1 MNGPSNSARDGATA
15 PPLAGHGESW
25 RDLLHLFSYIR
36 PWRGRFIVAL
46 VALLISMSFGLMFPF
61 LVGHLLDAAIPSIKH
76 ISAPPWMRDVDT
88 IALVL
93 LGTLAVQ
100 AALTFFS
107 SYTFNKVGE
116 RAVVSLRRQ
125 LYERLISMPMKFFG
139 EHRVGELASRL
150 SSDLGLLEDVLI
162 SAVPQALRQAMLLI
176 GGVAIIAV
184 TSLRL
189 SLVMLSSFPVLMI
202 VAVVFGRRIRKLSR
216 TAQDRLADTGTI
228 VDETLQGIANVKA
241 FGNEEYEVRRYTS
254 QLEAFLASVLRTAKH
269 RAALIAFII
278 VAIFGSIVLVL
289 WDGARL
295 MQAGVLSHG
304 ELTRFVFCTI
314 FVGGSV
320 SSFAEVYSALQ
331 RAMGATQRV
340 RELLTEPA
348 ESRLDS
354 PLRQPALAIR
364 LGGEVSFEDVHFRY
378 PSRPD
383 LPVLRGL
390 SLRAGRGEKVAL
402 VGPSG
407 AGKSTIVSLL
417 LRFYEPDQGCV
428 RLDGKNAA
436 DFPLETVRANMAIV
450 PQEVLLFGGSIRENI
465 AYGKPGAGEEE
476 IIAASRRANCHE
488 FIERFPE
495 RYMTLVGERGVKLS
509 GGQRQRIAIARAL
522 LKDPAILILD
532 EATSSLDSESE
543 QLIQQALATLLA
555 GRTAFVIAHRLSTV
569 RQVDRIYVIED
580 GAVTESGAHG
590 ELIERPAGMYRR
602 LSALQFASPT

>member
-1 MNGPSNSARDGATA
+1 MNGDSDPVRGQPRTNT
-15 PPLAGHGESW
+15 GHADADSW
-25 RDLLHLFSYIR
+25 RDLLHLFSYLR
-36 PWRGRFIVAL
+36 PWRRSFMVAMG
-46 VALLISMSFGLMFPF
+46 ALLISMCFGLMFPF

-76 ISAPPWMRDVDT
+76 VATPAWMRDIDT

-93 LGTLAVQ
+93 LGTLTLQ

-116 RAVVSLRRQ
+116 RAVVRLRQQ
-125 LYERLISMPMKFFG
+125 LYERLVSMPMRFFG

-162 SAVPQALRQAMLLI
+162 GAVPQALRQGMLLCGGI
-176 GGVAIIAV
+176 GIIAV

-189 SLVMLSSFPVLMI
+189 SLVMLSSFPLVMI

-216 TAQDRLADTGTI
+216 AAQDRLAETGTI

-241 FGNEEYEVRRYTS
+241 FGNEDYEVRRYTS
-254 QLEAFLASVLRTAKH
+254 QLDAFLASILRTAKH
-269 RAALIAFII
+269 RAGLIAFII

-295 MQAGVLSHG
+295 MQAGQLTHG

-331 RAMGATQRV
+331 RALGATQRV
-340 RELLTEPA
+340 RELLNEPA
-348 ESRLDS
+348 EQRGASGRSLTGASVRLRGDV
-354 PLRQPALAIR
+354 AF
-364 LGGEVSFEDVHFRY
+364 ENVSFRY

-390 SLRAGRGEKVAL
+390 SLRAAAGEKIAL

-407 AGKSTIVSLL
+407 AGKSTIVGLL
-417 LRFYEPDQGCV
+417 LRFYEPDTGRI
-428 RLDGKNAA
+428 RLDEIDAA
-436 DFPLETVRANMAIV
+436 ELDLETVRANMAIV

-465 AYGKPGAGEEE
+465 AYGKPGASEEE
-476 IIAASRRANCHE
+476 ILAASRRANCHE

-495 RYMTLVGERGVKLS
+495 RYETVVGERGVKLS

-555 GRTAFVIAHRLSTV
+555 GRTALVIAHRLSTV
-569 RQVDRIYVIED
+569 RQVDRIYVVED
-580 GAVTESGAHG
+580 GTVTESGPHA
-590 ELIERPAGMYRR
+590 ELIERADGTYRR
-602 LSALQFASPT
+602 LSQLQFATPA